1 MQLVIIGIV
10 IFILVSVLV
19 LVGYLCYDKENRI
32 RKLTGAVK
40 EAQDESQKFQKIVE
54 DVMGTNQILTEN
66 KNYLTTENKILSL
79 QCEKLVE
86 ENKNF
91 RDKVLDNEGG
101 TPAQF
106 ENRIQELKEQ
116 LDRVNKE
123 IEDSWQKNEELKK
136 NSAAL
141 ETKNE
146 ELEANVKKLSGENE
160 ALETRNEKLKE
171 WNRRA
176 EGFVLGT
183 GDGDNYRFYEFE
195 LTTKEEELVK
205 LVREIEV
212 MYPDLKRD
220 LATIEW
226 KKVWLPQ
233 VQSFTTELSGKTGIY
248 RLVSKK
254 DDTVSY
260 VGQACDIKERWYQHI
275 KKMVGVDV
283 PGNEKLY
290 KVGRPDELK
299 WSVIE
304 LVGREDLNERERY
317 WIEYFGCRERGLN
330 R

>member
-10 IFILVSVLV
+10 IFILVSVLI
-19 LVGYLCYDKENRI
+19 LIGYLCYDKENRI
-32 RKLTGAVK
+32 RKLTSAVK
-40 EAQDESQKFQKIVE
+40 EAQDESQKFQKILE
-54 DVMGTNQILTEN
+54 NTINTNQILLEN
-66 KNYLTTENKILSL
+66 KNHLATENKILSL

-91 RDKVLDNEGG
+91 RDKVLDNDGG

-116 LDRVNKE
+116 LDRINKE
-123 IEDSWQKNEELKK
+123 IEGSWQKNEELKK

-141 ETKNE
+141 EAKNE

-160 ALETRNEKLKE
+160 ALETRNKKLKE
-171 WNRRA
+171 WNRKV
-176 EGFVLGT
+176 EGIALGNEN
-183 GDGDNYRFYEFE
+183 GEDGRFYEFE
-195 LTTKEEELVK
+195 LSTKEEELIK

-233 VQSFTTELSGKTGIY
+233 VQSFTTELNGKTGIY

-254 DDTVSY
+254 DERVSY

-299 WSVIE
+299 WSVVE